1 MNSQVSSVSQSQRT
15 GRRPRWMGT
24 AAIGT
29 LAFVALVVVV
39 LPGSAMAAP
48 MSIYHTIRITAP
60 YTGSVVAP
68 STSVST
74 YACGTASIITA
85 PFFHPHTGHAG
96 LSGVAATG
104 GCSPTIG
111 GSASAYESF
120 SVSVPLAVIPG
131 QDHIVAKWSLHVAG
145 GSGLHVGKC
154 SMPAQNN
161 TSGFSECYAS
171 SSSSLN
177 AYAYIIDATNG
188 SYIASP
194 TVWWAGLTNG
204 SSWFL
209 YCFAGICTTYLYGS
223 PGTFA
228 MSGPLAFTFN
238 AKGLL
243 ATHSY
248 TLLTYFYGSEYVS
261 QASYGVGTSLTG
273 THTSAWLNAG
283 TFGNGLSLNS
293 ITVT

>member
-1 MNSQVSSVSQSQRT
+1 
-15 GRRPRWMGT
+15 MGT

-29 LAFVALVVVV
+29 LAFVALVVVL

-60 YTGSVVAP
+60 YSGSVVAP
-68 STSVST
+68 ATSLST
-74 YACGTASIITA
+74 YACGTASIVTA
-85 PFFHPHTGHAG
+85 PFFHPHSGHAG

-120 SVSVPLAVIPG
+120 AVSVPIAVIPG
-131 QDHIVAKWSLHVAG
+131 HDHIVAKWSLHVAG
-145 GSGLHVGKC
+145 GSGLHGGKC
-154 SMPAQNN
+154 VMPAQNN
-161 TSGFSECYAS
+161 TSGFSECYAW

-177 AYAYIIDATNG
+177 AYAYIIDTTNG

-194 TVWWAGLTNG
+194 TTYWAGLTN
-204 SSWFL
+204 SSWWFF
-209 YCFAGICTTYLYGS
+209 YCYGGNCTTYASGTPGS
-223 PGTFA
+223 FA

-238 AKGLL
+238 ANGLL

-248 TLLTYFYGSEYVS
+248 VMWASWYGSVYAS
-261 QASYGVGTSLTG
+261 QGSYGVGTSRRATRRD
-273 THTSAWLNAG
+273 
-283 TFGNGLSLNS
+283 
-293 ITVT
+293 